1 MAWDKTQ
8 NLAGPQG
15 PAGVDGAAGPA
26 GVDGAPGP
34 QGPVGND
41 GAVGAQGP
49 AGPIVPATQTVIGA
63 VKPGVGL
70 TVQADGTLD
79 STAAAGAETKLVT
92 SRYQTSRW
100 LDYQG
105 TKCLYS
111 PSITQFAYCD
121 GYDPAS
127 GGWEQ
132 LNSKTLARTLTG
144 RSLTAKVQ
152 DAEQFNGDPETDG
165 TYRIQGITIVP
176 SEQGMQRTDL
186 PKWLEIGG
194 ATNDWEARFYISTP
208 DFYGAANT
216 GWRQIVRQDATDRVY
231 GQPACENLM
240 GEFLFDANTEVPD
253 VMPNGNPG
261 ITRINGTTKIKEFTN
276 WVRYVQHSFNFEI
289 IVALKIGATSTL
301 TWDMYQA
308 FTSSGD
314 AQFENLGLYTEWGC
328 FVHMMPYVQSG
339 SPTKVRT
346 SPDNFIAV

>member
-1 MAWDKTQ
+1 MAWDK
-8 NLAGPQG
+8 NCCIAGPQG
-15 PAGVDGAAGPA
+15 PAGVDGAQGTA
-26 GVDGAPGP
+26 GVDGAAGP

-41 GAVGAQGP
+41 GAVGPQGP
-49 AGPIVPATQTVIGA
+49 PGPIVPATQTVIGA

-100 LDYQG
+100 VDYQG

-111 PSITQFAYCD
+111 PSVTQFVYFD

-132 LNSKTLARTLTG
+132 LNSKTLVRTLTG

-208 DFYGAANT
+208 DFYGTANDA
-216 GWRQIVRQDATDRVY
+216 WMQIARQDATDRVY

-328 FVHMMPYVQSG
+328 FVHMMPYVQSS

-346 SPDNFIAV
+346 SPDTFKAA